1 MGRVYRG
8 RDTRLQRDVAVKVL
22 PDHFAN
28 DVERLARFE
37 RDRGAGSAL
46 PNYDV
51 AHDGQRFVMIQALSA
66 ASSVVV
72 VLNWF
77 GELDKKL
84 AGK

>member
-1 MGRVYRG
+1 M
-8 RDTRLQRDVAVKVL
+8 
-22 PDHFAN
+22 
-28 DVERLARFE
+28 RFE
-37 RDRGAGSAL
+37 RDRGAGSAH